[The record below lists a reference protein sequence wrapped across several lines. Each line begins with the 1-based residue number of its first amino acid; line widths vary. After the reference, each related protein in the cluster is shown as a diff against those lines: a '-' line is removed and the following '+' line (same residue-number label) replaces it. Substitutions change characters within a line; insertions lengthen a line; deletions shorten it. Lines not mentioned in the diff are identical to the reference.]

1 MGQHWSR
8 ECPQLMRSAKH
19 AYTPSIRRLNN
30 RPTLCASLLRNS
42 TVSPETLIRNLL
54 ISGLVGV
61 LLRIVSCSATEVFDL
76 YLHSL
81 WLCIFEIRMFFGE
94 KWERM
99 RLGFRAKL
107 LDQPDGNF
115 DPSPDHWSASKTTE
129 GNWFSSFSTR
139 WHGWETQDFWK
150 WVLVNIFPTK
160 ISSCEYF
167 EVGSQVF
174 QSLWEPEKANL
185 WEI

>member
-1 MGQHWSR
+1 MHTQHT
-8 ECPQLMRSAKH
+8 Q
-19 AYTPSIRRLNN
+19 YTKIKQQTN
-30 RPTLCASLLRNS
+30 TLCVTIKKLNCVTRNFDSKPANFRISWRPLENCVTQCNRSL
-42 TVSPETLIRNLL
+42 
-54 ISGLVGV
+54 
-61 LLRIVSCSATEVFDL
+61 C
-76 YLHSL
+76 
-81 WLCIFEIRMFFGE
+81 LCIFEIRMFFEE
-94 KWERM
+94 KWEKM

-115 DPSPDHWSASKTTE
+115 DPSPDHWSASKTTD
-129 GNWFSSFSTR
+129 GNWFSTR
-139 WHGWETQDFWK
+139 WHGWENQDFWK
-150 WVLVNIFPTK
+150 WVLVNIFPTT